1 MKGNNCEDIEGIL
14 ITLARNNNSK
24 NPQLK
29 TFISSYFKHDNITQN
44 FDKFTNSLSGK

>member
-1 MKGNNCEDIEGIL
+1 MKGNIA
-14 ITLARNNNSK
+14 TRYRNNNSK